1 MPFLA
6 GLFCWAVRRHR
17 FQMCSELMKRI
28 ESESWKKKEVSFV
41 YFLPLDFPPLITYIH
56 GRRIKGDREKTKLMN
71 HHIESDLIY
80 FLFFEPLI
88 CFDPFSS
95 SMKAAFYFNL
105 FAFIFSSAAA
115 SCAFSSSD
123 ESILAE
129 QDQFNTPAR
138 AKKVGSSAIG
148 TWRIP

>member
-1 MPFLA
+1 
-6 GLFCWAVRRHR
+6 
-17 FQMCSELMKRI
+17 
-28 ESESWKKKEVSFV
+28 
-41 YFLPLDFPPLITYIH
+41 
-56 GRRIKGDREKTKLMN
+56 MN

-105 FAFIFSSAAA
+105 FAFIFSSAPA

-138 AKKVGSSAIG
+138 AKKG
-148 TWRIP
+148 RIICYRHLENPVMFFLPPFLFDLEKKEKSEKLFSILFRVYYTHCKKKI